1 MLQHDQ
7 GVRYFGLASVLCLI
21 GVGCE
26 SSDPNNR
33 SGDVDPMDLIL
44 DASYFANF
52 NANVASLTFA
62 PKARTRV
69 SSGSPFFGGR
79 DSGFVQI
86 SNPDRLAVTI
96 NNGQV
101 VEPVIDGPTLTYTFG
116 IAPTS
121 FEISLSRNGSDIY
134 RAVIERI
141 TEDIAVLSTDAL
153 VYDLGDTVTVQ
164 LVSPSFRDALPGRF
178 SFSGVSTVCSDALGI
193 AHDVPGRAGFVL
205 DDGPGSSIS
214 LGAEEFLRTD
224 VAAQVADG
232 VFESCDVTIAPGFLG
247 ELGLFADRSN
257 SYFLFPTTFTSN
269 AGESLLINVSGGSIS
284 FRIDG

>member
-69 SSGSPFFGGR
+69 SSGSPF
-79 DSGFVQI
+79 
-86 SNPDRLAVTI
+86 L
-96 NNGQV
+96 
-101 VEPVIDGPTLTYTFG
+101 
-116 IAPTS
+116 
-121 FEISLSRNGSDIY
+121 
-134 RAVIERI
+134 
-141 TEDIAVLSTDAL
+141 DIAVLSTDAL

>member
-1 MLQHDQ
+1 M
-7 GVRYFGLASVLCLI
+7 I

-52 NANVASLTFA
+52 NANVASLTVI
-62 PKARTRV
+62 PKDRSRV
-69 SSGSPFFGGR
+69 SSGSTFFGGR

-116 IAPTS
+116 IVPTN

-153 VYDLGDTVTVQ
+153 VYEFGDTATVQ
-164 LVSPSFRDALPGRF
+164 LVSPSPRDVSSALF
-178 SFSGVSTVCSDALGI
+178 GVAVRSLVCSDTFGVTY
-193 AHDVPGRAGFVL
+193 DSPVRGGFFF
-205 DDGPGSSIS
+205 DGGPGSSIS
-214 LGAEEFLRTD
+214 LGTEEFLGTEL
-224 VAAQVADG
+224 AAQVADG
-232 VFESCDVTIAPGFLG
+232 VFESCDVTIGPAFRG

-257 SYFLFPTTFTSN
+257 SYFLFPTMFTSS
-269 AGESLLINVSGGSIS
+269 AGESLLIDVSGESIS